1 MSQLFSARLS
11 LCLLEEEFKN
21 LKEEYEDYRR
31 IAESSCNNKK
41 VKCIRDHLSWYNR
54 DDLKKKAKEVAVEEA
69 LEYSCDEARKRE
81 RIRRRKQREER
92 RREEEKKRAA
102 ERKAL
107 EELMEK
113 ERKERRQRKNTEN

>member
-54 DDLKKKAKEVAVEEA
+54 DDLKKKAKEVAVEET
-69 LEYSCDEARKRE
+69 LEYSCNEARKRE
-81 RIRRRKQREER
+81 RIRRRKQREEKLKEK
-92 RREEEKKRAA
+92 EERAA
-102 ERKAL
+102 ERTQKT
-107 EELMEK
+107 
-113 ERKERRQRKNTEN
+113 N